1 MVLEGLHGFQ
11 YHWPERT
18 QVIKALD
25 DVVNAKSSMIV
36 MLRGASGAGISSILD
51 EFSSKHPSGVI
62 VVTPRL
68 YDDKINIVGQV
79 LHALFPLSDF
89 PSHKR
94 TPQSLLHL
102 READRKIIVF
112 DDLDIIT
119 SQNGMQEVVF
129 DQLKELTRYPGNFT
143 TILSTR
149 NKKLILDYSELNR
162 VTKIVVHVSGN
173 IPAADIGAVI
183 RKFYDWCN
191 NQYDTD
197 LLVPCDLRLG
207 KRARDITIDQL
218 INVCESLYCTDLLE
232 ILSRSNGRARN
243 FATAPSLPEALYHLP
258 ELRHA
263 AESKAFG

>member
-1 MVLEGLHGFQ
+1 
-11 YHWPERT
+11 
-18 QVIKALD
+18 
-25 DVVNAKSSMIV
+25 MIV

-119 SQNGMQEVVF
+119 SQNGMQEVV
-129 DQLKELTRYPGNFT
+129 LT
-143 TILSTR
+143 S
-149 NKKLILDYSELNR
+149 
-162 VTKIVVHVSGN
+162 
-173 IPAADIGAVI
+173 
-183 RKFYDWCN
+183 
-191 NQYDTD
+191 
-197 LLVPCDLRLG
+197 LR
-207 KRARDITIDQL
+207 
-218 INVCESLYCTDLLE
+218 S
-232 ILSRSNGRARN
+232 
-243 FATAPSLPEALYHLP
+243 
-258 ELRHA
+258 
-263 AESKAFG
+263 